1 MVDVFQKSLQF
12 GLTFQTGGITESY
25 EAAEKESCPRPNEA
39 VKSLNSSRG
48 SLTCPRN
55 SIESRS
61 IISTSTTTLR
71 ESLEILKEKLVFLT
85 VIGRASRRS
94 QRLRRQFP

>member
-1 MVDVFQKSLQF
+1 MVVDVFQKSLQF

-25 EAAEKESCPRPNEA
+25 EAEKESCPRPNEA

-61 IISTSTTTLR
+61 ISTSTTLR